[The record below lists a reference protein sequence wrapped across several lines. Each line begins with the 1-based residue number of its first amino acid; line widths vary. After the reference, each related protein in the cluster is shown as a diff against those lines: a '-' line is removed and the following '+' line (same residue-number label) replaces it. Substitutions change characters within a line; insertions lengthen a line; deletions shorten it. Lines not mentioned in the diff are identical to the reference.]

1 MLLRARLSAT
11 ASWSRMS
18 AMTTT
23 LRATFLAAAMLA
35 PSGLAEAAERT
46 VYVTVVDGNGSVV
59 TDLTAADLVV
69 KEGGKEREIVKAGR
83 ASAKMRLTIAVE
95 ERLMAD
101 TSVRQA
107 MFAFMKRVIDTAEVR
122 LVTIGLR
129 NQTAADYTTAL
140 DALVAAINNLTLNPR
155 PESQV
160 AEGVLEVAT
169 EFATTKSDRPVLV
182 VLAFSGGQAGVDPR
196 NVLEK
201 VRQSGMTMSAVTLM
215 AGGADA
221 GGVGAMSDQSSRE
234 QLLGA
239 GPKRSGGPRLDVP
252 SAGAFPKALQQIAD
266 DLLAQYA
273 ITYTLPD
280 GVKPDKRFS
289 ISSKRRGVTLRGPS
303 AIPDR

>member
-1 MLLRARLSAT
+1 MQR
-11 ASWSRMS
+11 
-18 AMTTT
+18 T
-23 LRATFLAAAMLA
+23 LRATLLAAALFA
-35 PSGLAEAAERT
+35 PSALAEAAERT
-46 VYVTVVDGNGSVV
+46 VYVTIVDGNGVAV

-69 KEGGKEREIVKAGR
+69 KEGGKEREIAKAGR

-107 MFAFMKRVIDTAEVR
+107 MFAFMKRVIDAAEIR

-169 EFATTKSDRPVLV
+169 EFGTTKIDRPVLV
-182 VLAFSGGQAGVDPR
+182 VLAFSGGQPGVDPR

-201 VRQSGMTMSAVTLM
+201 IRQSGMTMSAVTLM
-215 AGGADA
+215 AGGVDA
-221 GGVGAMSDQSSRE
+221 GGVGSMSDQSSRE
-234 QLLGA
+234 QILGD
-239 GPKRSGGPRLDVP
+239 GPKQSGGRRTEVP
-252 SAGAFPKALQQIAD
+252 STGAFPKALQQIAD

-289 ISSKRRGVTLRGPS
+289 ISSKRRGVTLRAPS

>member
-1 MLLRARLSAT
+1 MKK
-11 ASWSRMS
+11 M
-18 AMTTT
+18 
-23 LRATFLAAAMLA
+23 LRATCLAAAMLA
-35 PSGLAEAAERT
+35 PSALTEAAERT
-46 VYVTVVDGNGSVV
+46 VYVTIVDGNGTAV

-101 TSVRQA
+101 TFVRQA

-140 DALVAAINNLTLNPR
+140 DALVTAINNLTLNPR

-160 AEGVLEVAT
+160 AEGVLEVAS
-169 EFATTKSDRPVLV
+169 EFAATKADRPVLV
-182 VLAFSGGQAGVDPR
+182 VLAFSGGQAGVEPR
-196 NVLEK
+196 NVLDRI
-201 VRQSGMTMSAVTLM
+201 RQSGMTMSAITLT
-215 AGGADA
+215 GAVDA
-221 GGVGAMSDQSSRE
+221 GGVGAMSDQSGRE
-234 QLLGA
+234 QILGD
-239 GPKRSGGPRLDVP
+239 GPKQSGGRRIEVP
-252 SAGAFPKALQQIAD
+252 STGAFPKALQQIAD

-273 ITYTLPD
+273 ITYALPE
-280 GVKPDKRFS
+280 GVKPDRRFS
-289 ISSKRRGVTLRGPS
+289 ISSKRRGVTLRAPS

>member
-1 MLLRARLSAT
+1 M
-11 ASWSRMS
+11 SRMKR
-18 AMTTT
+18 T
-23 LRATFLAAAMLA
+23 LRATCLAAAMLA
-35 PSGLAEAAERT
+35 PSALAGAAERT
-46 VYVTVVDGNGSVV
+46 VYVTIVDGNGTAV

-129 NQTAADYTTAL
+129 NQIAADYTTAL
-140 DALVAAINNLTLNPR
+140 DALVTAINRLTLNPR

-160 AEGVLEVAT
+160 AEGVLEMASEFAAT
-169 EFATTKSDRPVLV
+169 EPDRPVLV

-196 NVLEK
+196 NVLDRI
-201 VRQSGMTMSAVTLM
+201 RQSGMTMSAVTLI
-215 AGGADA
+215 AGGVDA
-221 GGVGAMSDQSSRE
+221 GGVGVMGDQSGRE
-234 QLLGA
+234 QILGD
-239 GPKRSGGPRLDVP
+239 GPKQSGGRRIEVP
-252 SAGAFPKALQQIAD
+252 STGAFPKALQQIAD

-273 ITYTLPD
+273 ITYALPD
-280 GVKPDKRFS
+280 GVKPDRRFS
-289 ISSKRRGVTLRGPS
+289 ISSRRRGVTLRAPS

>member
-1 MLLRARLSAT
+1 MKN
-11 ASWSRMS
+11 
-18 AMTTT
+18 T
-23 LRATFLAAAMLA
+23 LCATFLAASILA
-35 PSGLAEAAERT
+35 PSARVEAAERT
-46 VYVTVVDGNGSVV
+46 VYVTVVDGNGAAM

-101 TSVRQA
+101 TSIRQA
-107 MFAFMKRVIDTAEVR
+107 MFAFMKRVIDAAEVR

-129 NQTAADYTTAL
+129 NNTAADYTSAL

-160 AEGVLEVAT
+160 AEGILQVAG
-169 EFATTKSDRPVLV
+169 EYADAKPERPVLV

-196 NVLEK
+196 TVLEK
-201 VRQSGMTMSAVTLM
+201 VRQSGMTMSVVTLI
-215 AGGADA
+215 GGTTDTSNP
-221 GGVGAMSDQSSRE
+221 AMLSEHSGRE
-234 QLLGA
+234 QVLGD
-239 GPKRSGGPRLDVP
+239 GPKQSGGRRIELP
-252 SAGAFPKALQQIAD
+252 STGAFPKALQQIAD

-273 ITYTLPD
+273 ITYALPE

-289 ISSKRRGVTLRGPS
+289 ISSKRRGVTLRAPS
-303 AIPDR
+303 AIPDK